1 MDTTERSTT
10 FIIGGRNGH
19 SRVPTV
25 MSRNVLTLLVV
36 ALALGA
42 ACGKGGT
49 PTSPTGQAETMT
61 WSVDGS
67 SFAASANGR
76 GAFRVPGL
84 LGLSGSDCG
93 RAAILGIHIP
103 DNASVGT
110 YRIGDAGLSVSW
122 TPDNR
127 TAGGESWLA
136 PTLPGSILSRG
147 AGSLTISSISPEW
160 IAGTFAFEVFPF
172 PFGANREAPSKNLQ
186 GRFEL
191 SFRVPGA
198 FC

>member
-10 FIIGGRNGH
+10 FIIGGRYGH

-36 ALALGA
+36 ALGA

-49 PTSPTGQAETMT
+49 PTSPTGQTETLT
-61 WSVDGS
+61 WSVDGL

-76 GAFRVPGL
+76 AAFRFHESL
-84 LGLSGSDCG
+84 ALFGSDCG
-93 RAAILGIHIP
+93 RSAILDIGIP

-110 YRIGDAGLSVSW
+110 YRIGDAGLSVRW

-136 PTLPGSILSRG
+136 PTRPGSSLSRG